1 MPSTAVLER
10 KKQMVADL
18 SERIKNSCAGVVVD
32 YKGINVEDD
41 TKLRKELREAGV
53 EYTVVKNTILGRAVE
68 DAGLA
73 GLENV
78 LEGTTA
84 IATSADDYVA
94 SARILQKFADSH
106 DNFSLKSGY
115 LDGEVIS
122 MEKLVA
128 LAKLPSREVL
138 LATVCSVFNAPIAAF
153 ARGVQAIVD
162 KGGVEACESAANED
176 TPAEEAEAPAEA
188 PAEETA
194 SEKVTAIVEE
204 LKTLTV
210 LELSEL
216 VSAVEEEFGVS
227 AAAAVAVAA
236 PAEGGAA
243 AADEKTE
250 FDVVLAEVG
259 ANKIQVIKA
268 VREAT
273 GLGLKEAKEIVDNA
287 PKAVKEAVPTADAE
301 ALKAKLEEA
310 GAKVELK

>member
-73 GLENV
+73 
-78 LEGTTA
+78 GTTA

-176 TPAEEAEAPAEA
+176 APAEEAEAPAEA

-194 SEKVTAIVEE
+194 E
-204 LKTLTV
+204 
-210 LELSEL
+210 
-216 VSAVEEEFGVS
+216 
-227 AAAAVAVAA
+227 
-236 PAEGGAA
+236 
-243 AADEKTE
+243 
-250 FDVVLAEVG
+250 
-259 ANKIQVIKA
+259 
-268 VREAT
+268 
-273 GLGLKEAKEIVDNA
+273 
-287 PKAVKEAVPTADAE
+287 
-301 ALKAKLEEA
+301 
-310 GAKVELK
+310 